1 MQTAG
6 NLTYEE
12 LIERVRADERVVGLF
27 LGGSRGKGANV
38 RPDSDYDVRLVVTAP
53 VADLDRPRGEP
64 VDVGVMTLERFRE
77 YPEWDRYTLTRTTAV
92 IDKTGE
98 IQRVIDE
105 KGRLSTE
112 ETKSIPPLE
121 LDAYMNSL
129 YRGLK
134 RPAGIG
140 GRLHEAESVAHLLT
154 CLFALEGRVRPFHD
168 YVEWELA
175 TYPLGG
181 WSDLLDLVDGDP
193 HSLFR
198 RVEAHVRE
206 LGLGELVDS
215 WEPDVPLM
223 RGER

>member
-1 MQTAG
+1 MQD
-6 NLTYEE
+6 LTYEE
-12 LIERVRADERVVGLF
+12 LVERARVDDRVVGLF
-27 LGGSRGKGANV
+27 LGGSRGKNANV

-53 VADLDRPRGEP
+53 VPELDGPRGRH
-64 VDVGVMTLERFRE
+64 VDVGVMTLDRFRD
-77 YPEWDRYTLTRTTAV
+77 YPEWDRYTLTRTTAL

-105 KGRLSTE
+105 KGRLSAD
-112 ETKSIPPLE
+112 ETKSIPPLA

-140 GRLHEAESVAHLLT
+140 GRLHEAESVGHLLT

-168 YVEWELA
+168 YLEWELA
-175 TYPLGG
+175 NYPLEG
-181 WSDLLDLVDGDP
+181 WSDLLNLLDGDQ
-193 HSLFR
+193 HELFR
-198 RVEAHVRE
+198 RVEAHTRAR
-206 LGLGELVDS
+206 GLGDVVDS